1 MFYTLPPMQIENS
14 INKGVAD
21 LSTVMATLN
30 LVQTAGMREELQQA
44 VAAVV
49 TAGVPL
55 EIAQAEDVKVR
66 GTDGCAVQRCMLGQF
81 HVPTFVEALKCVQ
94 GTVCLFGVK

>member
-1 MFYTLPPMQIENS
+1 MT
-14 INKGVAD
+14 D
-21 LSTVMATLN
+21 LTSVTSALN